1 MITKKNMKYEKSEQN
16 QITFQSKIFLKKK
29 DYDVDNNETS
39 EEQKSLKYKQNKKEK
54 EEEVEDEDINNK
66 DKDYQNK
73 TDKSIEKILSNY
85 KNLSI
90 KEKINNLNRIN
101 KIIKYGDIFFDL
113 YNKKYNNDINLY
125 PRSIKIISDMNKRNN
140 KKRQV

>member
-1 MITKKNMKYEKSEQN
+1 MKYKKSEQN

-39 EEQKSLKYKQNKKEK
+39 EEQNSLKYKQNKKEK
-54 EEEVEDEDINNK
+54 EEEVEDDDINNK

-101 KIIKYGDIFFDL
+101 KIIKYGDIFVYL

-125 PRSIKIISDMNKRNN
+125 PHSIKII
-140 KKRQV
+140 

>member
-1 MITKKNMKYEKSEQN
+1 MIINKKIWNIKNQNKIKLHFNPKY
-16 QITFQSKIFLKKK
+16 FWKKK

-39 EEQKSLKYKQNKKEK
+39 EEQKSLKSKQNKKEK

-90 KEKINNLNRIN
+90 KEKINNLI
-101 KIIKYGDIFFDL
+101 
-113 YNKKYNNDINLY
+113 
-125 PRSIKIISDMNKRNN
+125 
-140 KKRQV
+140 